1 MQVLLRALTQDEF
14 KRFADLVYRETGIF
28 LADHKIGLLT
38 NRLRA
43 RVKARGLGSFAEYYA
58 KLRNAAF
65 RDEELPLFLSAVTT
79 NETYFF
85 RNERLWD
92 MFEKKIVPEIV
103 TRGRCGARTMRIWSA
118 ASSSGEEA
126 YTAGILLKELLPDA
140 ARWNITI
147 IGSDIS
153 SKVIEKARAGVYGD
167 YAVSH
172 TTPQRIVRWFDRQ
185 GDAYRVKE
193 EVRKLVRFQIHNLR
207 DRFPGPRF
215 DFVLLRNVLMYFD
228 TPMKRLAVRTTADA
242 VAPGG
247 YLYVGDVDPLRTS
260 PELSSAMPLVAG
272 PPGLY
277 HRPQGRATDGQ
288 VNP

>member
-1 MQVLLRALTQDEF
+1 MQGLLQALTQDEF
-14 KRFADLVYRETGIF
+14 RRFADVVQRETGIF
-28 LADHKIGLLT
+28 LADNKIGLLT

-43 RVKARGLGSFAEYYA
+43 RVRALGLGSFAEYYA

-85 RNERLWD
+85 RNERLWE

-103 TRGRCGARTMRIWSA
+103 ARNGPGTRSIRIWSA

-126 YTAGILLKELLPDA
+126 YTVGILLKELLPDA
-140 ARWNITI
+140 DRWNITI

-153 SKVIEKARAGVYGD
+153 SKVIEKARAGVYHD
-167 YAVSH
+167 YAVSR
-172 TTPQRIVRWFDRQ
+172 TAPQRIARWFDRQ
-185 GDAYRVKE
+185 GDAFRVKE
-193 EVRKLVRFQIHNLR
+193 AVRKLVRFQFHNLR
-207 DRFPGPRF
+207 DRFPGPPF
-215 DFVLLRNVLMYFD
+215 DLVLLRNVLMYFD
-228 TPMKRLAVRTTADA
+228 TAMKRLAVRTTADA

-247 YLYVGDVDPLRTS
+247 YLYVGDVDPLRTTR
-260 PELSSAMPLVAG
+260 ELSSAMPLIAG

-277 HRPQGRATDGQ
+277 HRPPGRMMDAQ
-288 VNP
+288 VQP